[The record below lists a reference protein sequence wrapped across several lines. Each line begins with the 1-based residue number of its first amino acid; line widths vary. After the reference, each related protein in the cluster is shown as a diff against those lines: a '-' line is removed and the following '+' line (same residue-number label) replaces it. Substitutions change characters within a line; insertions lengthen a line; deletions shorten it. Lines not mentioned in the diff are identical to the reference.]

1 MSFFGHFDQKSEKNG
16 KNFEKNE
23 KTHEIVRPQN
33 TVFQKVKNEI
43 QNEKKKF
50 SGHGNLFFQKSR
62 FFKNSQKFQKK
73 RSKTENFDRHDENPG
88 EDLQTLQIPN

>member
-1 MSFFGHFDQKSEKNG
+1 MEKILKKMKKRQYSTQTKNRFCQKSKMKSWTKN
-16 KNFEKNE
+16 
-23 KTHEIVRPQN
+23 
-33 TVFQKVKNEI
+33 
-43 QNEKKKF
+43 KKF